1 MPSPPHRPSPISFP
15 HRPAP
20 VMNETDSI
28 LESRLRSFEPAALD
42 EALLARLES
51 CADDSLLEPRPED
64 AELVAA
70 LAALRPMDLPDSL
83 RTPLLA
89 QLEKLPFPADE
100 KVLLFPKVGPNT
112 AAPPRPVSQ
121 RSDAWFRAAAVALLG
136 AAAALWLTPSSRPDR
151 QVAATPP
158 PAQATAPTTQAN
170 GPASRSAPSGLV
182 PTSYDRSLREARNEG
197 IVWQD
202 DRQPHHL
209 IRVVYRDQITLRDAN
224 GQTIQV
230 EQPRVEFILVPGK
243 ID

>member
-1 MPSPPHRPSPISFP
+1 
-15 HRPAP
+15 
-20 VMNETDSI
+20 MNETDSI

-83 RTPLLA
+83 RSPLLA
-89 QLEKLPFPADE
+89 QLESLPFPADE
-100 KVLLFPKVGPNT
+100 KVLLFPKAGPA
-112 AAPPRPVSQ
+112 AAPARPVSQ

-136 AAAALWLTPSSRPDR
+136 AAAALWLTPSSRQDR
-151 QVAATPP
+151 QVAANPP
-158 PAQATAPTTQAN
+158 PAQTAAPTSQAN
-170 GPASRSAPSGLV
+170 NPASRLASPNGLV
-182 PTSYDRSLREARNEG
+182 PTSYDRSLDEARNEG

-202 DRQPHHL
+202 KHQPHHL